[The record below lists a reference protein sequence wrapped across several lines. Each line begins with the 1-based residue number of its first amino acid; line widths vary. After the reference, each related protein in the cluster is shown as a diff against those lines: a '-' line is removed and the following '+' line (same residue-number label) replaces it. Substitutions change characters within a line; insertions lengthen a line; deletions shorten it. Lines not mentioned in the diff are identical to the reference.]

1 MSKLKGRCGNCGHIP
16 GQDQPRLY
24 RGLCGPCRRDAKD
37 AAAAAE
43 AQARAAV
50 RGQSISGRSA
60 LAVRLPGG
68 IDVGAYAYAQLN
80 ALAPDG
86 MGYCAGCQ
94 LFRSLAGQHG
104 EARRWRGHRCPDCES
119 DANAGYYR
127 ENRGR
132 LLANLD
138 AKREPERNAKYERRT
153 AGDNAPRQLDRRQGA
168 RDRTAGTQSRRT
180 RRTRVQPVTQGA
192 SGGAEGCPINPHFTG
207 ECQERWAHRPG
218 RGGASPWS
226 VAAREPVVDE
236 TQPVGS
242 PEMRPACGAE
252 PALRR
257 FQDKRALGSFDRTL
271 GPLRALYDM
280 GNWPQTPDLPATGRF
295 HRIR

>member
-153 AGDNAPRQLDRRQGA
+153 AGDNAPRQLDRRQGRGIEQRA
-168 RDRTAGTQSRRT
+168 RNRAERAERESSRLRKAHPAVQRAARSIRTSPANAKNAGRIDQGGAGRRPGQSRRVS
-180 RRTRVQPVTQGA
+180 R
-192 SGGAEGCPINPHFTG
+192 S
-207 ECQERWAHRPG
+207 
-218 RGGASPWS
+218 
-226 VAAREPVVDE
+226 
-236 TQPVGS
+236 
-242 PEMRPACGAE
+242 
-252 PALRR
+252 
-257 FQDKRALGSFDRTL
+257 
-271 GPLRALYDM
+271 
-280 GNWPQTPDLPATGRF
+280 
-295 HRIR
+295 